1 MESTTQATTIN
12 MPVLQSGTS
21 GEAVRFLQQLLICY
35 GYMTSDYFNAN
46 FNEVTKSAVKNFQ
59 ANHSLKADGIV
70 GKMTWRA
77 LGDACANR
85 Y

>member
-1 MESTTQATTIN
+1 MQSTNQTTTIN

-35 GYMTSDYFNAN
+35 GYMTSDYFDAKFNAA
-46 FNEVTKSAVKNFQ
+46 TKSAVQDFQ
-59 ANHSLKADGIV
+59 AYRNLKADGVV
-70 GKMTWRA
+70 GQMTWRA
-77 LGDACANR
+77 LGDACANH

>member
-1 MESTTQATTIN
+1 MQSTNQTTTLN
-12 MPVLQSGTS
+12 MPVLQAGTS

-35 GYMTSDYFNAN
+35 GYMTSDNFNAN
-46 FNEVTKSAVKNFQ
+46 FNEVTKSAVKSFQ
-59 ANHSLKADGIV
+59 ANHGLKADGVV